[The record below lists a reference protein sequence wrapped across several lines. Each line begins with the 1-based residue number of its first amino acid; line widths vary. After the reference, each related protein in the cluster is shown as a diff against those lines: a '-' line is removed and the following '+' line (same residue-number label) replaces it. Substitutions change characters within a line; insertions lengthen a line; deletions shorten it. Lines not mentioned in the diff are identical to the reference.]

1 LRPKSRFAEQS
12 GYSKF
17 FVSFVLFVVN
27 FHRLLMKEER
37 KTLEQR
43 EEMTDL
49 ERLRHSASHVLAT
62 AILKIWPE
70 AQFAAGPPVE
80 NGFYYDVD
88 LKHRISPEDF
98 EKIEAE
104 MKKEIKAN
112 HPFERVEVSRDEA
125 LALGKKGRL
134 AALGERPE
142 PSKFKLDIIENIPA
156 DEKISLYRNGD
167 FIDLCAGPH
176 VMRTGNIGAF
186 RLTNV
191 ASAYYKGDEKNPQ
204 LQRVYG
210 TAFKTKKELDDYF
223 AMLEE
228 AKKRDH
234 RKLGKELE
242 LFVFDD
248 DVGPGLPMFLPRGAV
263 IAEEL
268 EKLAKETEFAAGY
281 QRVRTPHI
289 ARESLYRKSGHVPY
303 YVESMFPPMIL
314 LEEGDRKKLE
324 NLAIAKAKRLK
335 TFDEASERVWVRFFD
350 ELKKTETSRE
360 ALFDELGL
368 INAAEDAD
376 RAQIARIDELSR
388 SLGDRYYL
396 KAMNCPHHH
405 KLFAALPRSYRELP
419 LRLAEYGTDYR
430 YEKSGELFGLMRVR
444 SLQMNDAHLYMT
456 PEQFEAEFNA
466 VNEMY
471 LNYFKLFGIDKYLM
485 RFSTHDPA
493 KLGQKFVNEPEL
505 WKKTEE
511 MTRRVLRDSGINY
524 VEVPNEA
531 AFYGPKIDVQA
542 WSVIGREFSIATNQ
556 VDFAQPRS
564 FDLRYKD
571 RDNTDKI
578 PICIHRAPLGTHERF
593 IGFLIEH
600 YAGNFPLWLSPEQV
614 RIVTIGDDPKLIDYA
629 RSILKELRAHQ
640 VRAEIDESSDK
651 INGKIQRAEQMK
663 VHTMFVIGK
672 RDMDAD
678 AVSVRVHGK
687 GNLGAKSR
695 TQAVAEILD
704 SIKARTP

>member
-1 LRPKSRFAEQS
+1 MAED
-12 GYSKF
+12 
-17 FVSFVLFVVN
+17 
-27 FHRLLMKEER
+27 R
-37 KTLEQR
+37 KTPEMR
-43 EEMTDL
+43 NEMTDV

-88 LKHRISPEDF
+88 LPHRISPDDF

-112 HPFERVEVSRDEA
+112 HPFEKVEVSRDEA
-125 LALGKKGRL
+125 LDLGKKGRL
-134 AALGERPE
+134 AALSDRNE
-142 PSKFKLDIIENIPA
+142 PSKFKIDIIEGIPPG
-156 DEKISLYRNGD
+156 EKISLYRNGD

-186 RLTNV
+186 KLTSV

-210 TAFKTKKELDDYF
+210 TAFKTKKELDEYF

-242 LFVFDD
+242 IYVIDE
-248 DVGPGLPMFLPRGAV
+248 DVGPGLPLWLPRGAA
-263 IAEEL
+263 IIEEL
-268 EKLAKETEFAAGY
+268 EKLAKETEFSAGY
-281 QRVRTPHI
+281 QRVRTVNI
-289 ARESLYRKSGHVPY
+289 ARESLYRKSGHIPY
-303 YVESMFPPMIL
+303 YAESMFPPM
-314 LEEGDRKKLE
+314 
-324 NLAIAKAKRLK
+324 
-335 TFDEASERVWVRFFD
+335 
-350 ELKKTETSRE
+350 ELKEHGE
-360 ALFDELGL
+360 
-368 INAAEDAD
+368 EDSV
-376 RAQIARIDELSR
+376 AQ
-388 SLGDRYYL
+388 RYYL

-405 KLFAALPRSYRELP
+405 KLFAAVPRSYRDLP
-419 LRLAEYGTDYR
+419 LRLAEYGFCHR
-430 YEKSGELFGLMRVR
+430 YEQSGELFGLMRVR
-444 SLQMNDAHLYMT
+444 SMQMNDAHLYMT
-456 PEQFEAEFNA
+456 PEQFESEFNA

-471 LNYFKLFGIDKYLM
+471 LNYFKLFGLAKYLM
-485 RFSTHDPA
+485 RFSTHDPT

-505 WKKTEE
+505 WKKTED
-511 MTRRVLRDSGINY
+511 MTRNVLKNSGINY

-531 AFYGPKIDVQA
+531 AFYGPKIDVQV

-571 RDNTDKI
+571 KDNTEKV

-614 RIVTIGDDPKLIDYA
+614 RILTIGDDAKLVDYSM
-629 RSILKELRAHQ
+629 SILKELRAHQ
-640 VRAEIDESSDK
+640 VRAEIDKSTDQ

-672 RDMDAD
+672 RDMEAG

-687 GNLGAKSR
+687 GNLGAKPR
-695 TQAVAEILD
+695 AEAIAEILLA
-704 SIKARTP
+704 IKERRP

>member
-1 LRPKSRFAEQS
+1 MGGQAERPSERRERVKSLDR
-12 GYSKF
+12 
-17 FVSFVLFVVN
+17 
-27 FHRLLMKEER
+27 MTEER
-37 KTLEQR
+37 KTPEMRAQ
-43 EEMTDL
+43 MTDL

-88 LKHRISPEDF
+88 LPHRISPDDF

-112 HPFERVEVSRDEA
+112 HPFEKMEVSRDEG
-125 LALGKKGRL
+125 LAMGKKGRL
-134 AALGERPE
+134 AALSDRPQ
-142 PSKFKLDIIENIPA
+142 PSKFKIDIIENIPPG
-156 DEKISLYRNGD
+156 EKISLYRNGD

-186 RLTNV
+186 KLTSV

-228 AKKRDH
+228 GKKRDH

-263 IAEEL
+263 IAEE
-268 EKLAKETEFAAGY
+268 
-281 QRVRTPHI
+281 
-289 ARESLYRKSGHVPY
+289 
-303 YVESMFPPMIL
+303 
-314 LEEGDRKKLE
+314 
-324 NLAIAKAKRLK
+324 
-335 TFDEASERVWVRFFD
+335 
-350 ELKKTETSRE
+350 
-360 ALFDELGL
+360 
-368 INAAEDAD
+368 
-376 RAQIARIDELSR
+376 
-388 SLGDRYYL
+388 
-396 KAMNCPHHH
+396 
-405 KLFAALPRSYRELP
+405 
-419 LRLAEYGTDYR
+419 YGTDYR

-444 SLQMNDAHLYMT
+444 SLQMNDAHIYCT
-456 PEQFEAEFNA
+456 PEQFEGEFNA

-471 LNYFKLFGIDKYLM
+471 LKYFKLFGIEKYLM
-485 RFSTHDPA
+485 RFSTHDPS
-493 KLGQKFVNEPEL
+493 KLGQKFVDEPQL
-505 WKKTEE
+505 WKQTEV
-511 MTRRVLRDSGINY
+511 MTRNVLKNSGINY

-556 VDFAQPRS
+556 VDFAQPRR

-571 RDNTDKI
+571 RDNVDKI
-578 PICIHRAPLGTHERF
+578 PLCIHRAPLGTHERF

-614 RIVTIGDDPKLIDYA
+614 RILTIGDEPQLLDYSRA
-629 RSILKELRAHQ
+629 ILSELRSHQ
-640 VRAEIDESSDK
+640 VRAEIDTSTDK

-672 RDMDAD
+672 RDMEAN
-678 AVSVRVHGK
+678 AVSLRLHGK
-687 GNLGAKSR
+687 GNLGAKPRGEVIADLLS
-695 TQAVAEILD
+695 A
-704 SIKARTP
+704 IKERRA

>member
-1 LRPKSRFAEQS
+1 
-12 GYSKF
+12 
-17 FVSFVLFVVN
+17 
-27 FHRLLMKEER
+27 MKEER
-37 KTLEQR
+37 KTLEER
-43 EEMTDL
+43 EQMTDID
-49 ERLRHSASHVLAT
+49 RLRHSASHVLAT
-62 AILKIWPE
+62 AILRLWPE

-88 LKHRISPEDF
+88 LPHRISPEDF
-98 EKIEAE
+98 ERIEAE

-112 HPFERVEVSRDEA
+112 HPFERIEISRDEA
-125 LALGKKGRL
+125 LELGKNGRL
-134 AALGERPE
+134 AALGDRPE
-142 PSKFKLDIIENIPA
+142 PSKFKLDIIENIPP
-156 DEKISLYRNGD
+156 DEKISLYRSGD

-186 RLTNV
+186 KLTNV

-242 LFVFDD
+242 IFVFDD
-248 DVGPGLPMFLPRGAV
+248 DVGVGLPMFLPRGAV

-289 ARESLYRKSGHVPY
+289 ARESLYLKSGHLPY
-303 YVESMFPPMIL
+303 YAESMFPPMELVAESAEPRRPLHRPELFREL
-314 LEEGDRKKLE
+314 LEKPLTRAVLDEILS
-324 NLAIAKAKRLK
+324 KAEKIR
-335 TFDEASERVWVRFFD
+335 SE
-350 ELKKTETSRE
+350 LP
-360 ALFDELGL
+360 
-368 INAAEDAD
+368 I
-376 RAQIARIDELSR
+376 
-388 SLGDRYYL
+388 DRYYL

-405 KLFAALPRSYRELP
+405 KLFAAVPRSYRDLP
-419 LRLAEYGTDYR
+419 LRLAEYGTCYR
-430 YEKSGELFGLMRVR
+430 YEQSGELFGLMRVR

-456 PEQFEAEFNA
+456 PQQFETEFNA
-466 VNEMY
+466 VNDMY
-471 LNYFKLFGIDKYLM
+471 LNFFKLFGIDKYLM

-493 KLGQKFVNEPEL
+493 KLGQKFVDEPEL
-505 WKKTEE
+505 WRKTEE
-511 MTRRVLRDSGINY
+511 MTRNVLKSSGINY

-556 VDFAQPRS
+556 VDFAQPRR
-564 FDLRYKD
+564 FGLIYKD
-571 RDNTDKI
+571 RDNTEKT

-614 RIVTIGDDPKLIDYA
+614 RILTISDDPKLMEYA
-629 RSILKELRAHQ
+629 RSILSELRAHQ
-640 VRAEIDESSDK
+640 VRAEIDLSSDK

-672 RDMDAD
+672 RDLEAN

-687 GNLGAKSR
+687 GNLGAKPR
-695 TQAVAEILD
+695 DEVIAEIL
-704 SIKARTP
+704 SAIKERRAFDDARIF